1 MDHNNTYNNKTN
13 NNQTD
18 DSNRIISGDSN
29 RFDKRYDAES
39 ELKAYQSLIKEN
51 IEYECLL
58 IAYPTEKETIEGIYK
73 MENEYIQLPPLKRDT
88 DLRVIMALW
97 EYVRLSDAEREHV
110 LTIMNEIKK
119 DKASRMLPPLESLQ
133 NLPQKDIKDFDEV
146 MGKIINDIIVE
157 ACDLA
162 CWVYRCKFIEGWTL
176 EQMLDEKRNAE
187 QFIVALYYLFEEY
200 IDIPDDNNI
209 RPS

>member
-1 MDHNNTYNNKTN
+1 MNK
-13 NNQTD
+13 
-18 DSNRIISGDSN
+18 
-29 RFDKRYDAES
+29 K
-39 ELKAYQSLIKEN
+39 
-51 IEYECLL
+51 
-58 IAYPTEKETIEGIYK
+58 
-73 MENEYIQLPPLKRDT
+73 ENEYIQLPPLKRDT

-97 EYVRLSDAEREHV
+97 EYVRLSDEEREHV

-133 NLPQKDIKDFDEV
+133 NLPQEEINNFDKV

-176 EQMLDEKRNAE
+176 EQMVDEKRDAE
-187 QFIVALYYLFEEY
+187 QFIVALYYLFEKY
-200 IDIPDDNNI
+200 IDKPDDNNI
-209 RPS
+209 KPS

>member
-1 MDHNNTYNNKTN
+1 MN
-13 NNQTD
+13 
-18 DSNRIISGDSN
+18 
-29 RFDKRYDAES
+29 
-39 ELKAYQSLIKEN
+39 
-51 IEYECLL
+51 
-58 IAYPTEKETIEGIYK
+58 K

-97 EYVRLSDAEREHV
+97 EYVRLSDEEREHV

-119 DKASRMLPPLESLQ
+119 DKESIVLPPLESLQ
-133 NLPQKDIKDFDEV
+133 NLPQEEINNFDKV

-176 EQMLDEKRNAE
+176 EQMVDEKRDAE
-187 QFIVALYYLFEEY
+187 QFVVALYYLFEEY
-200 IDIPDDNNI
+200 IDKPDDNNI
-209 RPS
+209 KPS

>member
-1 MDHNNTYNNKTN
+1 MNGKILSCGNIPEKILLNKDLGGKLMN
-13 NNQTD
+13 K
-18 DSNRIISGDSN
+18 I
-29 RFDKRYDAES
+29 
-39 ELKAYQSLIKEN
+39 
-51 IEYECLL
+51 
-58 IAYPTEKETIEGIYK
+58 
-73 MENEYIQLPPLKRDT
+73 ENEYIQLPPLKRDT

-97 EYVRLSDAEREHV
+97 EYVKLSDAEREHV

-119 DKASRMLPPLESLQ
+119 DKASRMFPPLESLQ
-133 NLPQKDIKDFDEV
+133 NLPQEDINDFDKV

-162 CWVYRCKFIEGWTL
+162 CWVYRCKFIEGRTL
-176 EQMLDEKRNAE
+176 EQIIDEKRNAE

-200 IDIPDDNNI
+200 IDMSDDNNI

>member
-1 MDHNNTYNNKTN
+1 MN
-13 NNQTD
+13 
-18 DSNRIISGDSN
+18 
-29 RFDKRYDAES
+29 
-39 ELKAYQSLIKEN
+39 
-51 IEYECLL
+51 
-58 IAYPTEKETIEGIYK
+58 K

-97 EYVRLSDAEREHV
+97 EYVRLSDEEREHV

-119 DKASRMLPPLESLQ
+119 DKASRILPPLESLQ
-133 NLPQKDIKDFDEV
+133 NLPQEEINDFDKV

-176 EQMLDEKRNAE
+176 EQMVDEKRDAE
-187 QFIVALYYLFEEY
+187 QFVVALYYLFEEY
-200 IDIPDDNNI
+200 IDKPDDNNDNNI
-209 RPS
+209 KPS